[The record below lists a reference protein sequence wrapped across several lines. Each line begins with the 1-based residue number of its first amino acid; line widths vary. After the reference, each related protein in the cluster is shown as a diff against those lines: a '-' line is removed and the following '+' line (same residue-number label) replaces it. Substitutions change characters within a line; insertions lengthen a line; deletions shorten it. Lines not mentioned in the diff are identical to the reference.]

1 MASTVSYW
9 ILRPVG
15 AAPKERRP
23 VRPVI
28 GFEGRDDLAIRG
40 LPLDDNVKI
49 GEGPRRTPVGAAC
62 ASRVGGHVGLRCMLD
77 EVVGEEL
84 LEDIEVA
91 FACTCSVF
99 RRTTALAASLNALL
113 LIVSS

>member
-1 MASTVSYW
+1 MV
-9 ILRPVG
+9 
-15 AAPKERRP
+15 
-23 VRPVI
+23 
-28 GFEGRDDLAIRG
+28 
-40 LPLDDNVKI
+40 
-49 GEGPRRTPVGAAC
+49 
-62 ASRVGGHVGLRCMLD
+62 D

-84 LEDIEVA
+84 LEDFEVA